1 MHFKAKEWEYLRQ
14 CWHLTPRQVEV
25 AKLMCEG
32 RDNAQIAKKLHIAYN
47 TVRVHLGHI
56 CSKVGVRGRV
66 GLIVAFDDVLQKTR
80 L

>member
-1 MHFKAKEWEYLRQ
+1 MHFKAKEWEYLQGR
-14 CWHLTPRQVEV
+14 WHLTSREFQV
-25 AKLMCEG
+25 AKLVCEG
-32 RDNAQIAKKLHIAYN
+32 HDNEQIADELHIAYN